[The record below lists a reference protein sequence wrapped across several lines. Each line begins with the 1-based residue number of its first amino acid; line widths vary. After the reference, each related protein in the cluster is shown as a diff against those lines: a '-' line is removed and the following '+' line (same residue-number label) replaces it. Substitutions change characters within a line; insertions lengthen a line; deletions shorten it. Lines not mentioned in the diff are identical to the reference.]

1 VGSSVP
7 RRQLCASQKRGGCV
21 GETKR
26 GKATKVMLVAD
37 GNGLPIGLKQ
47 TSVKRIRL
55 WLLSMS
61 IKLTIPPYER
71 RARKRPKLG
80 RLVKVGLG
88 YKECWKVERTF
99 TWLGNVRRLLMRHE
113 RYLSTFRASS
123 SLPSSS
129 CC

>member
-47 TSVKRIRL
+47 TSVNHHEAKLAVPALQKVRL
-55 WLLSMS
+55 
-61 IKLTIPPYER
+61 PYGGVG
-71 RARKRPKLG
+71 RPKLAPQRGG
-80 RLVKVGLG
+80 RRQGVGQQA
-88 YKECWKVERTF
+88 
-99 TWLGNVRRLLMRHE
+99 H
-113 RYLSTFRASS
+113 
-123 SLPSSS
+123 
-129 CC
+129 